1 MKRTIISALMLLTVP
16 TFPCAEPAPNMI
28 NGTIGDLEISVP
40 IWSEQSDFYGDGNS
54 GGVSILTRPVA
65 PDQGYGTLSIGFEG
79 SEFSSEGLFSL
90 EVNVADIDA
99 NNTSSYFADRDS
111 GLQIHVTRSEYM
123 DGTLSIS
130 GEIQGD
136 PDLAPIDANRGTERG
151 SVAPASGGLGI
162 QCNLGKPV
170 MTELAFAA

>member
-99 NNTSSYFADRDS
+99 NNTSSYFADLDS
-111 GLQIHVTRSEYM
+111 GLQIHVMRSEYM

-130 GEIQGD
+130 GEIQGTLIWRQLTPISERRED
-136 PDLAPIDANRGTERG
+136 PSRRLPVDLEFNAILE
-151 SVAPASGGLGI
+151 SL
-162 QCNLGKPV
+162 
-170 MTELAFAA
+170 